1 MGKESSTTTQQQIA
15 TLRAVIA
22 REAEGGSVVFTEVLY
37 TTPPNEADG
46 AFVFESVALRT
57 VFDRPVMV
65 SIMLGDLTPTY
76 LSIAPD
82 TCEPSQ
88 RSVSGT
94 FTDRKSVV

>member
-1 MGKESSTTTQQQIA
+1 MQQDIGTYEQQIA

-22 REAEGGSVVFTEVLY
+22 ERGSVVFTEVLY

-94 FTDRKSVV
+94 FRRGL